1 MSRFIKSQKGKKERI
16 PGELVFIGRQKVETP
31 SVRLISYNEHD
42 FDEIE
47 INTIDTLKSELIG
60 DHVQWFD
67 ILGVHDSEFI
77 GEIGK
82 QFDLHPLTLE
92 DIMDT
97 GERSKIA
104 SFDDYISV
112 TLKMM
117 RIEEKDQKVHS
128 EQLTCI
134 IKDDIIITFQE
145 RKGDVFEGVR
155 NRIRKQKGRIRT
167 SHADYL
173 SYALFDAIFN
183 NYLLLIE
190 ILGGEIELNEEL
202 VIKNPSESLLGVI
215 NRARI
220 ELNFLQSHI
229 RPSRDAIRDL
239 LRNENSLYSTSSL
252 LYIRDVLDIG
262 IQAVEILENY
272 RQMVKDQS
280 DSLSAS
286 STNKLNDVMRFLTV
300 FSVIFIPLSFLVG
313 LYGTNFIYMPELH
326 YRYAYFI
333 FLGVLVVV
341 ALFMVWM
348 FKKKKW
354 L

>member
-16 PGELVFIGRQKVETP
+16 PGDLVFIGRQKVEK
-31 SVRLISYNEHD
+31 SSMRLIAYNEVEYEEK
-42 FDEIE
+42 EITNLAKISKKIAE
-47 INTIDTLKSELIG
+47 DKVHWYDVT
-60 DHVQWFD
+60 
-67 ILGVHDSEFI
+67 GVHDSDFI
-77 GEIGK
+77 STIGK
-82 QFDLHPLTLE
+82 QFNLHPLTLE

-97 GERSKIA
+97 GERSKVA

-134 IKDDIIITFQE
+134 IKDNVIITFQE

-155 NRIRKQKGRIRT
+155 NRIRKQKGRIRS

-190 ILGGEIELNEEL
+190 ILGGEIEQNEET
-202 VIKNPSESLLGVI
+202 VIANPSESLLSVI

-229 RPSRDAIRDL
+229 RPSRDAIREL
-239 LRNENSLYSTSSL
+239 LRNENSFYSASSL
-252 LYIRDVLDIG
+252 LYLRDVLDIG
-262 IQAVEILENY
+262 TQAVETLENY
-272 RQMVKDQS
+272 RQMVKDQNM
-280 DSLSAS
+280 SLGAS
-286 STNKLNDVMRFLTV
+286 STNKLNDIMKFLTV

-313 LYGTNFIYMPELH
+313 LYGTNFTYMPELD

-333 FLGVLVVV
+333 FLGVLVAV
-341 ALFMVWM
+341 ALVMVWV
-348 FKKKKW
+348 FKRKKW

>member
-16 PGELVFIGRQKVETP
+16 PGDLVFIGRQKVE
-31 SVRLISYNEHD
+31 ISSIHHFAYNEHEYEEK
-42 FDEIE
+42 EISHPSQIE
-47 INTIDTLKSELIG
+47 HKIEHE
-60 DHVQWFD
+60 HVNWFD
-67 ILGVHDSEFI
+67 ITGVHDSEFI
-77 GEIGK
+77 KEIGK
-82 QFDLHPLTLE
+82 QFNLHPLTLE

-97 GERSKIA
+97 GERSKIS

-128 EQLTCI
+128 EQFTCI

-155 NRIRKQKGRIRT
+155 DRIRKQKGKIRT

-190 ILGGEIELNEEL
+190 ILGSEIEQNEEL
-202 VIKNPSESLLGVI
+202 VIENPSESLLSLI

-229 RPSRDAIRDL
+229 RPSRDAIREL
-239 LRNENSLYSTSSL
+239 LRNENSLYRASTL
-252 LYIRDVLDIG
+252 LYIRDVLEIG
-262 IQAVEILENY
+262 TQAVETLENY

-286 STNKLNDVMRFLTV
+286 STNKLNDVMKFLTV

-313 LYGTNFIYMPELH
+313 LYGTNFTYMPELD

-333 FLGVLVVV
+333 FLGVLVTV
-341 ALFMVWM
+341 ALFMVLM
-348 FKKKKW
+348 FKRKKW

>member
-16 PGELVFIGRQKVETP
+16 PGDLVFIGRQKVE
-31 SVRLISYNEHD
+31 SSSIHLISYNDHEYEEKDISHPNQIKHQIV
-42 FDEIE
+42 DERV
-47 INTIDTLKSELIG
+47 N
-60 DHVQWFD
+60 WFD
-67 ILGVHDSEFI
+67 ITGVHDGDFI
-77 GEIGK
+77 KEIGK

-97 GERSKIA
+97 GERSKVS

-128 EQLTCI
+128 EQFTCI
-134 IKDDIIITFQE
+134 IKDDILITFQE

-155 NRIRKQKGRIRT
+155 DRIRKQRGRTRS

-190 ILGGEIELNEEL
+190 ILGSEIEQNEEI
-202 VIKNPSESLLGVI
+202 VIENPSESLLSLI

-229 RPSRDAIRDL
+229 RPSRDAIREL
-239 LRNENSLYSTSSL
+239 LRNENSLYRDSTL
-252 LYIRDVLDIG
+252 FYIRDILEIG
-262 IQAVEILENY
+262 TQAVETLENY

-286 STNKLNDVMRFLTV
+286 STNRLNDVMKFLTV

-313 LYGTNFIYMPELH
+313 LYGTNFTYIPELG
-326 YRYAYFI
+326 YRYSYFI

-341 ALFMVWM
+341 ALFMIWV
-348 FKKKKW
+348 FKRKKW

>member
-1 MSRFIKSQKGKKERI
+1 MSRFIKSQKGKKERV
-16 PGELVFIGRQKVETP
+16 PGDLVFIGRQKVETP
-31 SVRLISYNEHD
+31 TLHLISYND
-42 FDEIE
+42 GGYVDEQIG
-47 INTIDTLKSELIG
+47 ELSDIKMSIV
-60 DHVQWFD
+60 DDAVHWFD
-67 ILGVHDSEFI
+67 VTGVHDSEFI

-97 GERSKIA
+97 GERSKVA
-104 SFDDYISV
+104 SFDEYISV

-134 IKDDIIITFQE
+134 IKENIIITFQE

-155 NRIRKQKGRIRT
+155 NRIRKQKGRIR
-167 SHADYL
+167 SAGADYL

-183 NYLLLIE
+183 NYLSLIE
-190 ILGGEIELNEEL
+190 ILGSEIEKNEEL
-202 VIKNPSESLLGVI
+202 VITSPTESLLSVI

-220 ELNFLQSHI
+220 ELNFLHSHI

-239 LRNENSLYSTSSL
+239 LRNENSLYSASSL
-252 LYIRDVLDIG
+252 IYLRDVLDIG
-262 IQAVEILENY
+262 TQAVETLENY

-280 DSLSAS
+280 ISLGAS
-286 STNKLNDVMRFLTV
+286 SSNKLNDVMKFLTV

-313 LYGTNFIYMPELH
+313 LYGTNFHYMPELT

-333 FLGVLVVV
+333 FLGVLVAV
-341 ALFMVWM
+341 ALFMIWI
-348 FKKKKW
+348 FKRKKW

>member
-1 MSRFIKSQKGKKERI
+1 MSRFIKSQKGKKERV
-16 PGELVFIGRQKVETP
+16 PGDLVFIGRQKVEK
-31 SVRLISYNEHD
+31 SSIYLISYNEGEYEEK
-42 FDEIE
+42 EIKDLSE
-47 INTIDTLKSELIG
+47 IHKEIVKERVT
-60 DHVQWFD
+60 WFD
-67 ILGVHDSEFI
+67 ITGVHDNAFI

-82 QFDLHPLTLE
+82 QFNLHPLTLE
-92 DIMDT
+92 DVMDT

-134 IKDDIIITFQE
+134 IKEDVIITFQE

-155 NRIRKQKGRIRT
+155 NRIRKQKGRIRS

-190 ILGGEIELNEEL
+190 LLGGEIEGNEEL
-202 VIKNPSESLLGVI
+202 AIADPSESLLSVI

-239 LRNENSLYSTSSL
+239 LRNENSLYSASSL
-252 LYIRDVLDIG
+252 LYLRDVLDIG
-262 IQAVEILENY
+262 TQAVETLENY

-286 STNKLNDVMRFLTV
+286 STNKLNDVMKFLTV

-313 LYGTNFIYMPELH
+313 LYGTNFTYMPELH

-341 ALFMVWM
+341 ALFMVWV
-348 FKKKKW
+348 FKRKKW